1 MTGRGERSGR
11 SERSDRTMGAGRARA
26 YLNYGRAIRR
36 LRRERGMTRDALATE
51 SGVSPSYLYEVE
63 RGYKRP
69 STDVLASVAEALGR
83 SPSEMLAYIEVMS
96 EALPETPDE
105 TPIMAQIDEP
115 PGESDQSPDE
125 PDQPQIAAYRVASPR
140 METPNTRRERAFSRF
155 NIEPAIGAHQA
166 PSPET
171 GSLRALL
178 AVLEYLS
185 EDDLRI
191 LLALAR
197 RLAGGGM

>member
-1 MTGRGERSGR
+1 
-11 SERSDRTMGAGRARA
+11 MGPGRARTH
-26 YLNYGRAIRR
+26 LNYGEAIER
-36 LRRERGMTRDALATE
+36 LRRERGMTRDALAAE

-96 EALPETPDE
+96 EALPETPRE
-105 TPIMAQIDEP
+105 PSSVAQLDEP
-115 PGESDQSPDE
+115 PGESDQPPAES
-125 PDQPQIAAYRVASPR
+125 DQPQIAPFRVASPR
-140 METPNTRRERAFSRF
+140 MESPGTRRERAFSRF
-155 NIEPAIGAHQA
+155 NVEPAIGVHQT

-178 AVLEYLS
+178 AVLERLS
-185 EDDLRI
+185 ENDLRI

-197 RLAGGGM
+197 RLAGRGG

>member
-1 MTGRGERSGR
+1 MAGSG
-11 SERSDRTMGAGRARA
+11 ERSDRTTGPGRARA

-36 LRRERGMTRDALATE
+36 LRRERGMTRDALAAE

-69 STDVLASVAEALGR
+69 STDVLASLAEALGLP
-83 SPSEMLAYIEVMS
+83 PSEMLAYIEVMS
-96 EALPETPDE
+96 KALPETPGE
-105 TPIMAQIDEP
+105 TPVMAQLIKPLDEP
-115 PGESDQSPDE
+115 GQSFEESDRS
-125 PDQPQIAAYRVASPR
+125 QIAAYRFASQR
-140 METPNTRRERAFSRF
+140 METPGTRRERASRRL
-155 NIEPAIGAHQA
+155 NIESESNLHQT

-197 RLAGGGM
+197 RLAGGSM

>member
-1 MTGRGERSGR
+1 MTGSGEKSGR
-11 SERSDRTMGAGRARA
+11 SERSDRAMGAGRARTNL
-26 YLNYGRAIRR
+26 YYGKAIER
-36 LRRERGMTRDALATE
+36 LRRERGMTRDDLAAE

-69 STDVLASVAEALGR
+69 STDVLASLAEALGR

-96 EALPETPDE
+96 EALPETP
-105 TPIMAQIDEP
+105 
-115 PGESDQSPDE
+115 
-125 PDQPQIAAYRVASPR
+125 R
-140 METPNTRRERAFSRF
+140 MET
-155 NIEPAIGAHQA
+155 

-197 RLAGGGM
+197 RLAGKSG

>member
-1 MTGRGERSGR
+1 
-11 SERSDRTMGAGRARA
+11 
-26 YLNYGRAIRR
+26 
-36 LRRERGMTRDALATE
+36 MTRDALATE

-105 TPIMAQIDEP
+105 TPDETPIMAQIDEP

-140 METPNTRRERAFSRF
+140 METPNTRRERAFRRF
-155 NIEPAIGAHQA
+155 NIEPAIGAHQT

-185 EDDLRI
+185 ESDLRI

-197 RLAGGGM
+197 RLAGKNG